1 MLSSHPSIKQFTEAS
16 NCHVNPEENI
26 LGAPPT
32 PPPQKNPGFNPGQT
46 YLTRNF
52 TIRVCSLCKINTLVM
67 YRRQSRNLNC
77 QQNDWIT
84 VKTINKPFPE
94 SYNDTALRKKW
105 REGTRRYSLS
115 LVGSCSKCRKGLRIG
130 KKGKR
135 GKGTGVGEYSLP
147 LAWNLRAA
155 DFTCQAPWR
164 SRDCR
169 VIGKTHAHRG
179 NSTYSTK
186 APQAHGW
193 KYL

>member
-1 MLSSHPSIKQFTEAS
+1 MLSSHPSIKQITEAS

-26 LGAPPT
+26 LGAPP
-32 PPPQKNPGFNPGQT
+32 PRKKNPGFNPGQT
-46 YLTRNF
+46 YLKRNF
-52 TIRVCSLCKINTLVM
+52 TIRVCSLCEINTFVM
-67 YRRQSRNLNC
+67 YRRQSRILNC

-147 LAWNLRAA
+147 LAWNLCAT
-155 DFTCQAPWR
+155 DFTCHASWC

-169 VIGKTHAHRG
+169 VIGKTHANRG
-179 NSTYSTK
+179 NGTYFTK